1 MRPIP
6 DRLTPLECWPVHMT
20 RQDIKV
26 GRIKMTRKKC
36 SEFTNRHSVGR
47 PTYQGSTLPEDGH
60 FDAEIN
66 NRGL

>member
-1 MRPIP
+1 MSSYINP
-6 DRLTPLECWPVHMT
+6 H
-20 RQDIKV
+20 IKV

-36 SEFTNRHSVGR
+36 SAFTNRLSVGR

-66 NRGL
+66 NIVIQDGKRVSGFLCY